1 MTTDQPADIAAS
13 DGHLAFLLAET
24 VTASPGQHWGTEQ
37 CVAWIDSADKRCER
51 KPADGYL
58 CAIHHKTAL
67 RRLAKHVE
75 KEKARRAKIAAK
87 HTEQLPKLMAEREKV
102 RVAITKLDPPTRADT
117 AAYAGE
123 VHPSIRKQQLAR
135 LSDTRV
141 SELARLYD
149 RLEKLNRVIGG
160 DA

>member
-1 MTTDQPADIAAS
+1 MISPVALAS
-13 DGHLAFLLAET
+13 W
-24 VTASPGQHWGTEQ
+24 VTASPPEHWGTTQ

-51 KPADGYL
+51 KPADGFL
-58 CAIHHKTAL
+58 CTTHHKTAL

-87 HTEQLPKLMAEREKV
+87 HAEQLPKLIAEREKV
-102 RVAITKLDPPTRADT
+102 RVAITKLDPPTRDDT

-123 VHPSIRKQQLAR
+123 VHPNIRKQQLAR

-149 RLEKLNRVIGG
+149 RLDRLNQQIGG
-160 DA
+160 AT